1 MKVALNPP
9 LEVVVTVPKVLPPNV
24 MVTVE
29 IGAKPVLVIV
39 TVLPT
44 VPDVGLRVIVGERL
58 EPEVLKSHS
67 QLSSTPLESKQS
79 KKLPS

>member
-9 LEVVVTVPKVLPPNV
+9 LEFVVTVPRVVPPNV

-29 IGAKPVLVIV
+29 SGSKPVPVIV

-44 VPDVGLRVIVGERL
+44 GPDVGLSEMVVERL
-58 EPEVLKSHS
+58 EPDVLKSHS